1 MAIQRS
7 IEYDVPDRTETV
19 QNIITSSNGIV
30 ILLQAKLFASKLR
43 IVCISTPKTMREVS
57 TLITVI
63 INREIKD
70 RV

>member
-30 ILLQAKLFASKLR
+30 ILLQAKILASKLR
-43 IVCISTPKTMREVS
+43 IVSISTPKTMREVCPRLLPS
-57 TLITVI
+57 L
-63 INREIKD
+63 
-70 RV
+70 